1 MCGIAGLMTVDG
13 GAPDEDVLAR
23 MISALAHRGPDG
35 QGQYMSGGTALA
47 QTRLSIIDLETGDQP
62 LYEQGV
68 PEAEAAV
75 LVANGEFYNYRELR
89 ADMPEIDFATK
100 SDCEPPLYLY
110 RRHGLDFVQHLRG
123 MYALAIY
130 DPSAKRLIVSRDPF
144 GIKPLYY
151 VETQSCFVFAS
162 EIQALVG
169 AGLVEAVINPIARD
183 ELFQLQFTTDADSI
197 VTGVQRVAPGETL
210 VIEAGRI
217 VERRSLPALPGG
229 GPREISDDQA
239 LQRLDD
245 ALMQS
250 VELHQR
256 ADVPYGMFLSGG
268 VDSSALLALMARLN
282 DTPVRAYTAGFP
294 GTAANDER
302 DHARAVAEAVG
313 AEHVD
318 VPVTQA
324 DFWRNLP
331 RIAAAMDDPAADY
344 AIVPTYML
352 GQAAGADLKV
362 VLTGEGGDELF
373 GGYGRYR
380 AARRPRWLG
389 GKAMRR
395 RGSFDGLDILRETPT
410 HWRDGFAA
418 SAHRAKTQGRTALQV
433 AQATDCAD
441 WLPNDLL
448 TKADRCLMAHGL
460 EGRVPFLDSA
470 VAEAAFCLPDR
481 LKIEGRLGK
490 ILLRRWLDKALPVA
504 GAFSKKRGFTVPV
517 GEWIARR
524 GAELGPL
531 VAVQPGV
538 AEACKPAQVVSLFTV
553 LQNKTDDK
561 RLGFAAW
568 TILFYALWHHRH
580 ILGGATGGNV
590 FETLDR

>member
-1 MCGIAGLMTVDG
+1 MCGIAGLMTLDG
-13 GAPDEDVLAR
+13 GAPDEKVLQALTT
-23 MISALAHRGPDG
+23 ALAHRGPDG
-35 QGQYMSGGTALA
+35 QGLYVSGGTALV

-68 PEAEAAV
+68 PQAEAAV

-89 ADMPEIDFATK
+89 ADMPEVDFATK

-130 DPSAKRLIVSRDPF
+130 DPSANQLILSRDPF

-151 VETQSCFVFAS
+151 VETENCFAFAS

-169 AGLVEAVINPIARD
+169 AGLIEAAINPIARD
-183 ELFQLQFTTDADSI
+183 ELFQLQFTTGADSI
-197 VTGVQRVAPGETL
+197 VAGVKRVAPGETL

-217 VERRSLPALPGG
+217 IARRSLPALPGG

-294 GTAANDER
+294 GTAAADER
-302 DHARAVAEAVG
+302 DYAREVAEAVG
-313 AEHVD
+313 AEHID
-318 VPVTQA
+318 VPVSEG

-344 AIVPTYML
+344 AIVPTYLL

-389 GKAMRR
+389 GKSMHR
-395 RGSFDGLDILRETPT
+395 RGSFDGLDILRQTPT

-418 SAHRAKTQGRTALQV
+418 SEHLAKTQGRTALQV

-517 GEWIARR
+517 GEWIADR

-531 VAVQPGV
+531 VAAQPGV
-538 AEACKPAQVVSLFTV
+538 AEACKPDQVVSLFAT
-553 LQNKTDDK
+553 LQTKTGDK

-580 ILGGATGGNV
+580 ILVGATSGDV